1 MRRAADPPGWSCR
14 GVILFAVAV
23 SLFSVTGGRGF
34 AEGAEIALG
43 YSGLQAD
50 GSLTHGG
57 GLGFA
62 SPRGGG
68 RLRLIAEVS
77 AQSGGAAG
85 GERLRELGLLAG
97 AALAPWRGGRLS
109 PFVSLAAG
117 LVSAQRS
124 VTVFGVSIG
133 ADGVCEGGCPYQ
145 TGPAVEVGGG
155 LDLRVGS
162 RWAVRLGQAD
172 YRVTRLAGETGHALR
187 LSAGIVR
194 R

>member
-1 MRRAADPPGWSCR
+1 VTRVQA
-14 GVILFAVAV
+14 LFAAAACVVFLAV
-23 SLFSVTGGRGF
+23 GRGR

-57 GLGFA
+57 GLALA

-68 RLRLIAEVS
+68 RLRLLAEVS

-97 AALAPWRGGRLS
+97 AAFAPWPGGRLS
-109 PFVSLAAG
+109 PFVSMKAG
-117 LVSAQRS
+117 VVSAQRS

-133 ADGVCEGGCPYQ
+133 ADGVCDGGCPYQ
-145 TGPAVEVGGG
+145 TGPAAEFGGG
-155 LDLRVGS
+155 LDLRVGG
-162 RWAVRLGQAD
+162 RWAVRLAQAD
-172 YRVTRLAGETGHALR
+172 YRVTRLAGETDHAVR

>member
-1 MRRAADPPGWSCR
+1 MTRLAAPVGRRAR
-14 GVILFAVAV
+14 GLLLAAV
-23 SLFSVTGGRGF
+23 SAALISLPAGKGT
-34 AEGAEIALG
+34 AEGAEIAVG

-68 RLRLIAEVS
+68 RLRLLAELS
-77 AQSGGAAG
+77 AQSGGASG

-97 AALAPWRGGRLS
+97 AAFAPWPGGRLS
-109 PFVSLAAG
+109 PFVSLKAG

-133 ADGVCEGGCPYQ
+133 ADGVCDGGCPYQ
-145 TGPAVEVGGG
+145 TGPAAEAGGG
-155 LDLRVGS
+155 IDLRVGG
-162 RWAVRLGQAD
+162 RWALRLVQAD
-172 YRVTRLAGETGHALR
+172 YRLTHLGGETDHALR